1 MQPFK
6 IEIPQ
11 AQLDDLH
18 ARLRQTVWPSEVE
31 GAEWRYGPPLRYV
44 QGLVDVLRTQYD
56 WRRHEAAINELPQ
69 FITEIDGQRLHF
81 IHARSPVANAT
92 PLLLIHGWPGSFIEF
107 LDVIAPL
114 TRPPA
119 GQPAFH
125 LVIPSLPGFGFS
137 GPTREAGWNN
147 GRIGRAFLTLMR
159 DLGYER
165 FGVQGGD
172 AGAIIGPEIARAAPD
187 RVIGVHVNAATMGF
201 IPMGPIDPSELETFS
216 DAEKQR
222 LDRLQRFMRE
232 WFGFNAIQS
241 MRPQALGFAISDS
254 PVGLLAWICELF
266 TSFGDTPDAVDREKM
281 LTNFMIYWLTGTAAS
296 SVRMYWE
303 NSHDA
308 HAWAPKANSGVP
320 TAVAVFKNDEVPI
333 RRVGEQSNTI
343 VRWTE
348 ITHVEAG
355 HYAVLQVPDVWADDV
370 RAFFASQTVT

>member
-1 MQPFK
+1 MRPFR
-6 IEIPQ
+6 IDIPQ

-18 ARLRQTVWPSEVE
+18 ERLRRTVWPSEVE

-44 QGLVDVLRTQYD
+44 QEMADELLTRYD
-56 WRRHEAAINELPQ
+56 WRRHETQLNELPHVL
-69 FITEIDGQRLHF
+69 TEIDGQQFHF

-107 LDVIAPL
+107 LDVVAPL
-114 TRPPA
+114 TMPNDGR
-119 GQPAFH
+119 PAFH

-137 GPTREAGWNN
+137 GPTRDAGWNN
-147 GRIGRAFLTLMR
+147 GRIARAFLALMR

-172 AGAIIGPEIARAAPD
+172 AGAIIGPEIARLAPD
-187 RVIGVHVNAATMGF
+187 RVIGVHLNAATMGF
-201 IPMGPIDPSELETFS
+201 IPMGPIDPSEIATFT
-216 DAEKQR
+216 DAERER

-241 MRPQALGFAISDS
+241 MRPQALAFAISDS

-266 TSFGDTPDAVDREKM
+266 ASFGETPHAVDRDKV

-296 SVRMYWE
+296 SMRLYYE
-303 NSHDA
+303 NSHDPS
-308 HAWAPKANSGVP
+308 AWAPKANSGVP

-355 HYAVLQVPDVWADDV
+355 HYAVMQVPQVWVEDV
-370 RAFFASQTVT
+370 RGFFTGRA